1 MRVPKTTGSAYTY
14 SYVTVGEF
22 VAFFIGWNLILE
34 YLIGTAAGASALS
47 SMADSLANRS
57 ISHFM
62 TSHIGTLNGLGE
74 RPPPQRVPRQLLG
87 LCVSI
92 TVPPPKKT
100 PPVKLESYQILPVRI
115 FIAYFGNPI
124 FLESYRCCYNS

>member
-1 MRVPKTTGSAYTY
+1 MPKTTGSAYTY

-62 TSHIGTLNGLGE
+62 TSHIGTLSGLGE
-74 RPPPQRVPRQLLG
+74 RPPPRWIVRFHN
-87 LCVSI
+87 SAA
-92 TVPPPKKT
+92 TKKNSGCET
-100 PPVKLESYQILPVRI
+100 KALSGSSSQSFYCI
-115 FIAYFGNPI
+115 F
-124 FLESYRCCYNS
+124 